1 MYVSMNKDNYSG
13 MSISDLQKTLH
24 DKKKELGKLKFTQ
37 KDRTQLKD
45 TSSIR
50 KVRKSIARILTKLNV
65 SK

>member
-1 MYVSMNKDNYSG
+1 MNKDNYSG